1 MSGYKCTFCGPG
13 DGQLFLNR
21 VTEEWPTTHEV
32 TWPSIVSAM
41 AICRQALPAQL
52 EYPP

>member
-1 MSGYKCTFCGPG
+1 MSGNPTNQDLG
-13 DGQLFLNR
+13 DYFRL
-21 VTEEWPTTHEV
+21 PTTHEM
-32 TWPSIVSAM
+32 TSPSIVSAM